1 MSKSFSIDALLKSP
15 KTIREQI
22 ISSIVSELADI
33 KTANGYETNMGNT
46 VKRGI
51 RIIDKDRLPGVAI
64 FAHVE
69 NNEPLS
75 GRNNLKMN
83 IRIEALA
90 NFGNVNPSVMAESML
105 GDLIKKA
112 ESLTISKKNSANGL
126 AESIQYSEGG
136 IEDYPESGQQLI
148 GVSAIFTVNYKTING
163 DPYSQ

>member
-1 MSKSFSIDALLKSP
+1 MTKSFSIDALLKSS

-33 KTANGYETNMGNT
+33 KTANGYETNIGNT

-51 RIIDKDRLPGVAI
+51 RIVDRDRLPGVAI

-69 NNEPLS
+69 TNAPLS
-75 GRNNLKMN
+75 GKHNLKMP
-83 IRIEALA
+83 IRLEALA
-90 NFGNVNPSVMAESML
+90 DSGSVNPSIMAERML

-112 ESLTISKKNSANGL
+112 ESLTVSKKNSTSGL
-126 AESIQYSEGG
+126 AESIQYLEGG
-136 IEDYPESGQQLI
+136 IEDYPEPGQQLI